1 MTNPFQQIRIVL
13 MDIDGTLIRGSDDTI
28 DHVLTQLRK
37 LKNAGIRFSVA
48 TGRTLLGA
56 QRIVREMSTVGMK
69 MPPVIAYNGAVIAW
83 PDDTAVLHRFT
94 LKAEPVRSLLAE
106 FRRNLITPFVYTCQ
120 ERFDMSPLER
130 VYGLNGSSVRPVTEF
145 NGMPIS
151 WVNSVDDVPA
161 DDVVAVLGQQFDPTH
176 DVRWLVAELGRA
188 LGGDLRIT
196 SSGNQYVEV
205 AHPEGTKANAMCI
218 LARHWNVS
226 LFQIMAIG
234 DNFNDMEMIASCGVG
249 VAVANSPPA
258 LHAAARYV
266 CKREAAEGVV
276 EALRLLLAAVRHGR
290 IESRAREEYRDP
302 H

>member
-1 MTNPFQQIRIVL
+1 
-13 MDIDGTLIRGSDDTI
+13 
-28 DHVLTQLRK
+28 
-37 LKNAGIRFSVA
+37 
-48 TGRTLLGA
+48 
-56 QRIVREMSTVGMK
+56 
-69 MPPVIAYNGAVIAW
+69 
-83 PDDTAVLHRFT
+83 
-94 LKAEPVRSLLAE
+94 
-106 FRRNLITPFVYTCQ
+106 
-120 ERFDMSPLER
+120 
-130 VYGLNGSSVRPVTEF
+130 
-145 NGMPIS
+145 
-151 WVNSVDDVPA
+151 
-161 DDVVAVLGQQFDPTH
+161 
-176 DVRWLVAELGRA
+176 VRWLVAELGRA